1 MKGRRIAGLPHRIK
15 NCLALLLSSAAFLIV
30 PCAATISAIAQTPD
44 TKTDTRE
51 SQPAEIQRIDIVLAR
66 ELQNLPPP
74 LSLLDFPPKDRGIA
88 GAELA
93 IRDNNTTGR
102 FLKQEFSL
110 EVVEAPSTEELVSKV
125 IERVKAGARFVVAD
139 ARAET
144 VLALSDALRDETA
157 LIFNAGASDD
167 NLREENCRRN
177 VLHTAPS
184 RAMLTDALAQYL
196 VWKRWRNWFLVH
208 GTRPEDLAYA
218 EALKRSAKRFG
229 AKIVEERP
237 FNVDLGNRRADGGH
251 EQIQQQIPT
260 FTQNAP
266 DYDVL
271 IVADELDQFGSYLPF
286 RTWEARPVAGT
297 QGLVPESWHPSL
309 EQWGATQLQS
319 RFQKLANRPMS
330 PRDYDI
336 WVAVRSIGEA
346 ATRTRTNDPEKL
358 IAYIKS
364 PGFDVAGFKGR
375 KLSFRAWNGQL
386 RQPILVSTAKLPVTV
401 SPQPGFL
408 HQFTDLDTLGV
419 DQPETKCRNY
429 AG

>member
-1 MKGRRIAGLPHRIK
+1 MKSRRIAGLK
-15 NCLALLLSSAAFLIV
+15 NRTKHCLTLLLSSAVLLVA
-30 PCAATISAIAQTPD
+30 PCGATLSAVAQTSDSQPGAE
-44 TKTDTRE
+44 K
-51 SQPAEIQRIDIVLAR
+51 SQPAEVQRISIVLAR
-66 ELQNLPPP
+66 ELQDLPPP
-74 LSLLDFPPKDRGIA
+74 LSLLDFPPKDKGIA

-110 EVVEAPSTEELVSKV
+110 EVIESNSAEELVSKV
-125 IERVKAGARFVVAD
+125 VDRVKAGARFVVTD

-157 LIFNAGASDD
+157 LIFNAGASD
-167 NLREENCRRN
+167 NSLREENCRKN
-177 VLHTAPS
+177 VVHTAPS
-184 RAMLTDALAQYL
+184 RAMLADALAQYL

-208 GTRPEDLAYA
+208 GTQPRDLAYA
-218 EALKRSAKRFG
+218 EALRRSAKRFG

-237 FNVDLGNRRADGGH
+237 FDIDLGNRRADGGH

-271 IVADELDQFGSYLPF
+271 VVADELDQFGSYFPF

-319 RFQKLANRPMS
+319 RFQKVADRPMT
-330 PRDYDI
+330 PRDYDVWI
-336 WVAVRSIGEA
+336 AVRSVGEA
-346 ATRTRTNDPEKL
+346 ATRTRSNDPEKL

-364 PGFDVAGFKGR
+364 PDFDVAGFKGR
-375 KLSFRAWNGQL
+375 KLTFRSWNGQL

-408 HQFTDLDTLGV
+408 HQFTELDTLGV

-429 AG
+429 AE